1 MSDTATPAQF
11 PGTDR
16 PVPNQDD
23 VLLQNGSVIDP
34 NTRTTAVETLT
45 RPNNK
50 GNQQPVTP
58 VRAKR
63 RSSEMTIVTS
73 WLPPGWV
80 VEDRIRTSGVTAGT
94 VDKYYIDPASGRKF
108 RSKKDVQ
115 YYLETGTLKK
125 KGKLTEN
132 SDADTNSAGNL
143 KGDKNK
149 SAANTSFALNFD
161 SFNVPER
168 TEWVLANANEDTWIP
183 FIDGKKVPLYDK
195 EQWDFAFA
203 SLTTSSHVNRKRI
216 FQLRL
221 GAFKSGTDGCEI
233 VAKNVFDG
241 DSIDD
246 PNGQL
251 GSSSTTATPNSSD
264 HLAANSS
271 SSLTEQQSTPLTPP
285 NTLLPHI
292 IADIA

>member
-94 VDKYYIDPASGRKF
+94 VDKEKGGRAQLMTWLHGLLPQSSNAVSNSLCSGSGMLTNSHIHYYIDPASGRKF

-203 SLTTSSHVNRKRI
+203 SLTTSSHGKRKR
-216 FQLRL
+216 
-221 GAFKSGTDGCEI
+221 
-233 VAKNVFDG
+233 
-241 DSIDD
+241 
-246 PNGQL
+246 
-251 GSSSTTATPNSSD
+251 
-264 HLAANSS
+264 
-271 SSLTEQQSTPLTPP
+271 
-285 NTLLPHI
+285 
-292 IADIA
+292 

>member
-11 PGTDR
+11 PGTDQ

-23 VLLQNGSVIDP
+23 ALRQNGSVIDP

-63 RSSEMTIVTS
+63 RSSETTIETS

-80 VEDRIRTSGVTAGT
+80 VEDRIRTSGATAGT

-149 SAANTSFALNFD
+149 SGANTSFALNFD
-161 SFNVPER
+161 SFNVPDR
-168 TEWVLANANEDTWIP
+168 TEWVLANAKEDTWIP

-203 SLTTSSHVNRKRI
+203 SLTTSSHGKRKR
-216 FQLRL
+216 
-221 GAFKSGTDGCEI
+221 
-233 VAKNVFDG
+233 
-241 DSIDD
+241 
-246 PNGQL
+246 
-251 GSSSTTATPNSSD
+251 
-264 HLAANSS
+264 
-271 SSLTEQQSTPLTPP
+271 
-285 NTLLPHI
+285 
-292 IADIA
+292 